1 VVGAQSVAV
10 PLDHRRQPHERLA
23 RRGAQVQSSSDQ
35 DSSFSAP
42 RTMAGP
48 VADLGPVRVY
58 ESSPFPAMLIG
69 KQCAGPN
76 EVLVRWR
83 WLLLASPA
91 GPVPSRGVS
100 ATPASHPSPAMS
112 TPVDVSCELR

>member
-1 VVGAQSVAV
+1 MDARELAPAEPSEAWILPCAGHAVSRRRIGVILDGLEYPAVVGAQSVAV

-48 VADLGPVRVY
+48 VADL
-58 ESSPFPAMLIG
+58 E
-69 KQCAGPN
+69 
-76 EVLVRWR
+76 
-83 WLLLASPA
+83 LA
-91 GPVPSRGVS
+91 
-100 ATPASHPSPAMS
+100 
-112 TPVDVSCELR
+112 